1 MSTHARKRSAEAAQ
15 PPTIPAPPSGAPD
28 DGADAGPTTRRVG
41 LREPTGDGD
50 ARPTT
55 VPDYDVEALA
65 ASSSWDGGF
74 PRAARGNEL
83 PLDLAVPVRRR
94 ASVDGAPLRAAFLL
108 SHVDDRM
115 SITEIAAT
123 AQLPVAEAVESFV
136 LLADLG
142 VVELRGAPRRG
153 SVVLAS
159 ESAGPASLLA
169 PPSEPARPRP
179 PSPKSGLRPKT

>member
-1 MSTHARKRSAEAAQ
+1 MSTHARKRSSEAAP
-15 PPTIPAPPSGAPD
+15 PPTIPAPPSSAPD
-28 DGADAGPTTRRVG
+28 DGADDGPTTRRVG
-41 LREPTGDGD
+41 LRDGD

-55 VPDYDVEALA
+55 VPDYDVTAL
-65 ASSSWDGGF
+65 SSSSPWDAGS
-74 PRAARGNEL
+74 PRAARGEL
-83 PLDLAVPVRRR
+83 PIDLAVPVRRR

-123 AQLPVAEAVESFV
+123 ARLPVAEAVESFV

-153 SVVLAS
+153 SVVLAR
-159 ESAGPASLLA
+159 ERARPASLLA
-169 PPSEPARPRP
+169 PPSEPARPRA
-179 PSPKSGLRPKT
+179 PSPKSGLRPKS